1 MRSRAGFF
9 WCSLWLTLL
18 LLLPLILVVGFLA
31 RQRQTQQELRQA
43 AANQSQLQIEPG
55 AQSVWRMLLVV
66 QKEEPAFVLVRADG
80 PAHSVTFCALPGQLL
95 VNAPAGTTT
104 LAECTLSAGAG
115 RAAQLLRAA
124 LSTGETALPPLY
136 YLAATPS
143 CWVDCVGSGTAVRF
157 DTSSLLQPAARLAL
171 GYGKEAVQAV
181 SATDAVELIAD
192 LQSQMSETTAA
203 NARARRLGR
212 FCAAEPRPADR
223 RARCPGAKY
232 SARTLTDFTAT
243 DLLRAGETLA
253 YLQKQAALTV
263 DYVTVA
269 VVDAPGGE
277 ALTEDG
283 LQVVESLLQ

>member
-104 LAECTLSAGAG
+104 LAACTLSAGAG
-115 RAAQLLRAA
+115 RAAQLLTATLA
-124 LSTGETALPPLY
+124 TGETALPPLY

-171 GYGKEAVQAV
+171 GYSSEAVQSV
-181 SATDAVELIAD
+181 SATDTVEFIAA
-192 LQSQMSETTAA
+192 LQSQLTGSAAA
-203 NARARRLGR
+203 NARAAVWAAFARQNPDLLTAVPEAWRR
-212 FCAAEPRPADR
+212 
-223 RARCPGAKY
+223 Y
-232 SARTLTDFTAT
+232 SARTLTDLTAQ
-243 DLLRAGETLA
+243 DLLRAGETA
-253 YLQKQAALTV
+253 AFLQSQPALTV
-263 DYVTVA
+263 DYLTAAVT
-269 VVDAPGGE
+269 DAPDGV

-283 LQVVESLLQ
+283 MQIVQTLLR

>member
-9 WCSLWLTLL
+9 WHSLWLTLL
-18 LLLPLILVVGFLA
+18 LLLPLIAVVAFLA

-43 AANQSQLQIEPG
+43 AASQSQLQIEPG

-66 QKEEPAFVLVRADG
+66 QQEEPAFVLVRADG

-104 LAECTLSAGAG
+104 LAACTLSAGAG
-115 RAAQLLRAA
+115 RAAQLLTATLA
-124 LSTGETALPPLY
+124 TGETALPPLY

-171 GYGKEAVQAV
+171 GYGSEAVQSV
-181 SATDAVELIAD
+181 SATDTVEFIAA
-192 LQSQMSETTAA
+192 LQSQLTGSAA
-203 NARARRLGR
+203 GNARAAVWAAFARQNPDLLTAVPEAWRR
-212 FCAAEPRPADR
+212 
-223 RARCPGAKY
+223 Y
-232 SARTLTDFTAT
+232 SARTLTDLTAQ
-243 DLLRAGETLA
+243 DLLRAGETAAFLQSQPALA
-253 YLQKQAALTV
+253 V
-263 DYVTVA
+263 DYLTAAVT
-269 VVDAPGGE
+269 DAPDGV

-283 LQVVESLLQ
+283 MQIVQTLLR

>member
-9 WCSLWLTLL
+9 WHSLWLTLL
-18 LLLPLILVVGFLA
+18 LLLPLIAVVAFLA
-31 RQRQTQQELRQA
+31 RQRQAQQELRQA
-43 AANQSQLQIEPG
+43 AASQSQLQIEPG

-66 QKEEPAFVLVRADG
+66 QQEEPAFVLMRADG

-115 RAAQLLRAA
+115 RAAQLLTATLA
-124 LSTGETALPPLY
+124 TGETALPPLY

-171 GYGKEAVQAV
+171 GYGSEAVQSV
-181 SATDAVELIAD
+181 SATDTVEFIAA
-192 LQSQMSETTAA
+192 LQSQLTGSAA
-203 NARARRLGR
+203 GNARAAVWAAFVRQNPDLLTAVPEAWRR
-212 FCAAEPRPADR
+212 
-223 RARCPGAKY
+223 Y
-232 SARTLTDFTAT
+232 SARTLTDLTAQ
-243 DLLRAGETLA
+243 DLLRAGETA
-253 YLQKQAALTV
+253 AFLQSQPALTV
-263 DYVTVA
+263 DYLTAAVT
-269 VVDAPGGE
+269 DAPDGV

-283 LQVVESLLQ
+283 MQIVQTLLR